1 LRTAAFISI
10 RYSFYTLQGQGFD
23 GFGNVCK
30 RTRHLIGSFS
40 SSNQLSENLHKVQLN
55 NDVQRPLKFIQD
67 VVTRWWSTYAM
78 IERFL
83 DLVPY
88 IDMLALRGAVV
99 ANEVLSGAELE
110 ELRELK
116 KILKPFMVVQKML
129 EGQKYVTNSLMPYVI
144 HNIREEI
151 KETLENA
158 ETEEMRRFVQ
168 KILAHN
174 TKGFNTYWGTG
185 APGTVFTE
193 NETLGNFQRQK
204 GIPKKTLMAS
214 FLDPRTK
221 DLSTMHILD
230 SIPLIDLVRNEMLK
244 SEIEDVQDFVVLPE
258 DVPEDVRAV
267 EDIAVDERMPFFNNL
282 RRPHAPIVPAA
293 PIDASVL
300 ILQRIDQELDNYR
313 FHLPS
318 IPILDRDVENNKY
331 KYTNPLLWWKAHQN
345 DLPILSRLARRI
357 LCIPATSAPSERV
370 FSMAGLTISNLR
382 ASLSAENASAL
393 IFLHDTWEIA
403 EEFQRRRAQMSGGP
417 PKAMLW

>member
-88 IDMLALRGAVV
+88 IDMLVLRGAVV

-144 HNIREEI
+144 HSIREEI

-168 KILAHN
+168 KILSHN

-258 DVPEDVRAV
+258 DVPEDVRTV
-267 EDIAVDERMPFFNNL
+267 EDIAVDERMPFFN
-282 RRPHAPIVPAA
+282 
-293 PIDASVL
+293 
-300 ILQRIDQELDNYR
+300 NYR

-331 KYTNPLLWWKAHQN
+331 KYTNPLLWWKAHQK

>member
-1 LRTAAFISI
+1 
-10 RYSFYTLQGQGFD
+10 
-23 GFGNVCK
+23 
-30 RTRHLIGSFS
+30 
-40 SSNQLSENLHKVQLN
+40 
-55 NDVQRPLKFIQD
+55 
-67 VVTRWWSTYAM
+67 M

-144 HNIREEI
+144 HSIREEI

-331 KYTNPLLWWKAHQN
+331 KYTNPLLWWKAHQK
-345 DLPILSRLARRI
+345 DLPIVSRLARRI
-357 LCIPATSAPSERV
+357 LCIPATSAPS
-370 FSMAGLTISNLR
+370 
-382 ASLSAENASAL
+382 
-393 IFLHDTWEIA
+393 FLWL
-403 EEFQRRRAQMSGGP
+403 G
-417 PKAMLW
+417 